1 MSASPIAPLCLPSQ
15 ESLDG
20 ARRLS
25 RVDRANR
32 FTVFDRVL
40 AFEAAAVVDTLKSAF
55 PLS

>member
-1 MSASPIAPLCLPSQ
+1 MSASPVAPLCLPSQ
-15 ESLDG
+15 ESFDG

-40 AFEAAAVVDTLKSAF
+40 AFEAAAVVDTLRSAF